1 VNNVQFTS
9 DEVAKAV
16 GGHAVGP
23 ATLIDGAS
31 IDSRSV
37 EEGQLFVPVVAE
49 RDGHDF
55 IESALASSAA
65 AYLTQREPL
74 PETSAILVGDTGDA
88 LLDLGRAARALLPD
102 RVVGVTGSVG
112 KTSTKDLLAA
122 VLGTTYATTANERSF
137 NNELGVPLTLLGAP
151 TGTDAVVVEMGARG
165 RSHITLLCD
174 VARPTIGVVTVV
186 EGAHLEHFGSLAGVA
201 TAKAELVEALPPA
214 GTAVLNA
221 DDPLVAAMAERT
233 VATVVTFGIESVR
246 ADVRADDVRLDADLR
261 PSFRLRSAWG
271 DTEVRL
277 AARGRHQVVNALA
290 AAAAGLSAGVALEAV
305 AEGLAQATLS
315 PHRMDLVRATSGARV
330 LNDAYNANPT
340 SMVAALRA
348 LAAIHAER
356 RVAVLGVM
364 AELGADGEQA
374 HADVTALARSL
385 GIDLIAV
392 AAPAYG
398 EGATHVADVPA
409 AIDALGA
416 LGLGEHDAVL
426 VKGSRVAAL
435 ERVVEALV
443 P

>member
-1 VNNVQFTS
+1 
-9 DEVAKAV
+9 
-16 GGHAVGP
+16 
-23 ATLIDGAS
+23 
-31 IDSRSV
+31 
-37 EEGQLFVPVVAE
+37 
-49 RDGHDF
+49 
-55 IESALASSAA
+55 
-65 AYLTQREPL
+65 
-74 PETSAILVGDTGDA
+74 
-88 LLDLGRAARALLPD
+88 
-102 RVVGVTGSVG
+102 
-112 KTSTKDLLAA
+112 
-122 VLGTTYATTANERSF
+122 
-137 NNELGVPLTLLGAP
+137 
-151 TGTDAVVVEMGARG
+151 
-165 RSHITLLCD
+165 

-201 TAKAELVEALPPA
+201 TAKAELVEALPRA

-233 VATVVTFGIESVR
+233 VATVVTFGVESVGAEVR
-246 ADVRADDVRLDADLR
+246 ADGVRLDGDLR

-271 DTEVRL
+271 GAEVRL
-277 AARGRHQVVNALA
+277 SARGRHQVVNALA
-290 AAAAGLSAGVALEAV
+290 AAAAGLSTGVAPEAV
-305 AEGLAQATLS
+305 AEGLARATLS
-315 PHRMDLVRATSGARV
+315 PHRMDLVRAESGARV

-340 SMVAALRA
+340 SMVAGLRA
-348 LAAIHAER
+348 LAAIDAER

-385 GIDLIAV
+385 GIDVVAV

-398 EGATHVADVPA
+398 DGATHVADVPA

-416 LGLGEHDAVL
+416 LDLGEHDAVL

>member
-1 VNNVQFTS
+1 
-9 DEVAKAV
+9 
-16 GGHAVGP
+16 
-23 ATLIDGAS
+23 
-31 IDSRSV
+31 
-37 EEGQLFVPVVAE
+37 
-49 RDGHDF
+49 
-55 IESALASSAA
+55 
-65 AYLTQREPL
+65 
-74 PETSAILVGDTGDA
+74 
-88 LLDLGRAARALLPD
+88 
-102 RVVGVTGSVG
+102 
-112 KTSTKDLLAA
+112 
-122 VLGTTYATTANERSF
+122 
-137 NNELGVPLTLLGAP
+137 
-151 TGTDAVVVEMGARG
+151 VVVEMGARG

-201 TAKAELVEALPPA
+201 TAKAELVEALPRA
-214 GTAVLNA
+214 GVAVLNA

-233 VATVVTFGIESVR
+233 VATVITFGVESVG
-246 ADVRADDVRLDADLR
+246 ADVRADDVHLDGDLH

-271 DTEVRL
+271 DAEVRL

-290 AAAAGLSAGVALEAV
+290 AAAAGLSTGVAPEAV
-305 AEGLAQATLS
+305 AEGLARATLS
-315 PHRMDLVRATSGARV
+315 PHRMDLVRAESGARV

-340 SMVAALRA
+340 SMVAGLRA
-348 LAAIHAER
+348 LAAIDAER

-374 HADVTALARSL
+374 HTDVTALARSL
-385 GIDLIAV
+385 GIDVVAV

-398 EGATHVADVPA
+398 DGATHVADVPA

-416 LGLGEHDAVL
+416 LDLGEHDAVL

>member
-1 VNNVQFTS
+1 VQFTS

-23 ATLIDGAS
+23 STRIDGAS

-37 EEGQLFVPVVAE
+37 EPGQLFVPVVAE

-55 IESALASSAA
+55 IEVALASGAA
-65 AYLTQREPL
+65 AYLTQRDPL
-74 PETSAILVGDTGDA
+74 PGTSAILVGDTGDA
-88 LLDLGRAARALLPD
+88 LLDLGRAARSLLPD

-151 TGTDAVVVEMGARG
+151 AGTEAVVVEMGARG

-201 TAKAELVEALPPA
+201 TAKAELVEALPRA
-214 GTAVLNA
+214 GVAVLNA

-233 VATVVTFGIESVR
+233 VATVITFGVESVG
-246 ADVRADDVRLDADLR
+246 ADVRADDVHLDGDLH

-271 DTEVRL
+271 DAEVRL

-290 AAAAGLSAGVALEAV
+290 AAAAGLSTGVAPEAV
-305 AEGLAQATLS
+305 AEGLARATLS
-315 PHRMDLVRATSGARV
+315 PHRMDLVRAESGARV

-340 SMVAALRA
+340 SMVAGLRA
-348 LAAIHAER
+348 LAAIDAER

-374 HADVTALARSL
+374 HTDVTALARSL
-385 GIDLIAV
+385 GIDVVAV

-398 EGATHVADVPA
+398 DGATHVADVPA

-416 LGLGEHDAVL
+416 LDLGEHDAVL